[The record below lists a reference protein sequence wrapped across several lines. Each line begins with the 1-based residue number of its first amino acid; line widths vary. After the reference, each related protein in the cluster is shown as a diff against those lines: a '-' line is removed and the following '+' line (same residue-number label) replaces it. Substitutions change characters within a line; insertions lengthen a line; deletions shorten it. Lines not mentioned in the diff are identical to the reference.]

1 MKMRQVKSI
10 VTGRPAVDGA
20 GVHLVRVL
28 SRANVVDFDPFLLL
42 DAFDSVNPDDYV
54 KGFPMHP
61 HRGIETVTYLIEG
74 KIEHQDSIGNK
85 GVITSGSCQWM
96 TAGSGILH
104 QEMPKPSPR
113 MLGLQLWVNLAAEK
127 KMTEPAYRDITPDLV
142 TKVDSETASVAIVTG
157 EYAGQTGG
165 IRGEHIPV
173 TFLDVTVKPGQKWE
187 MPTDPQ
193 DNLFV
198 YTILGECSFGDSQKA
213 EGAKQAILFTEGE
226 TFCAQSEM
234 GGRFVLIAGKP
245 LKESVAWGGPIV
257 MNTDAELRLAFD
269 ELERGTFIKHG

>member
-1 MKMRQVKSI
+1 MKVRQVKSI

-28 SRANVVDFDPFLLL
+28 SRSNVVDFDPFLLL

-127 KMTEPAYRDITPDLV
+127 KMTEPTYRDITPDLV
-142 TKVDSETASVAIVTG
+142 TKVESDTASVAIVTG
-157 EYAGQTGG
+157 EYDGQKGG

-173 TFLDVTVKPGQKWE
+173 TFLDVTVKAGQKWE
-187 MPTDPQ
+187 MATNSD

-198 YTILGECSFGDSQKA
+198 YTISGECSFGESK
-213 EGAKQAILFTEGE
+213 EEKAKQAILFTEGD
-226 TFCAQSEM
+226 TFTAHSEK
-234 GGRFVLIAGKP
+234 GGRFILIAGKP
-245 LKESVAWGGPIV
+245 LKEPVAWGGPIV
-257 MNTDAELRLAFD
+257 MNTQDELRLAFD
-269 ELERGTFIKHG
+269 EIERGTFIKHK

>member
-1 MKMRQVKSI
+1 MKIRQVKSI
-10 VTGRPAVDGA
+10 VTGRPAIDGA

-28 SRANVVDFDPFLLL
+28 SRRNVVDFDPFLLL
-42 DAFDSVNPDDYV
+42 DAFDSVDPEDYV

-74 KIEHQDSIGNK
+74 KIEHEDSIGNK

-96 TAGSGILH
+96 TAGRGILH

-127 KMTEPAYRDITPDLV
+127 KMTAPAYRDITPELV
-142 TKVDSETASVAIVTG
+142 TKVDSENASVAIVTG
-157 EYAGQTGG
+157 EYAGQKGG

-187 MPTDPQ
+187 MPTNPH

-198 YTILGECSFGDSQKA
+198 YTMLGECSFGDKKEA
-213 EGAKQAILFTEGE
+213 DGAKQAILFTEGD
-226 TFCAQSEM
+226 TFCAQSEK
-234 GGRFVLIAGKP
+234 GGRFVLVAGKP
-245 LKESVAWGGPIV
+245 LKEPVAWGGPIV